1 MATNPNHYP
10 MAALNHRS
18 SGSDLYLA
26 IDPGSAA
33 ALYGKVDPQLQDPA
47 PLSRTQSHKRLHLI
61 VRQTGVEWFAPVYCH
76 TLLTV
81 F

>member
-26 IDPGSAA
+26 IDPGSATE
-33 ALYGKVDPQLQDPA
+33 LYGKVDP
-47 PLSRTQSHKRLHLI
+47 
-61 VRQTGVEWFAPVYCH
+61 
-76 TLLTV
+76 
-81 F
+81 